1 MLSYAAN
8 RNWNTHQKVQMTQQ
22 KKDSKDLPIRK
33 RDAFFRLFSGEGAAL
48 RRLHLQSFLTIS
60 FERLWPL
67 VLPLILLIAL
77 FASVSWFGLFTLMP
91 RLMHIGVLGL
101 FALAGL
107 VALYLPFRFRLP
119 NEDDVTARIEDVNG
133 LIHEPLAVQSGQ
145 MATGTNDPFAVA
157 LWQEHKRRMAKRLKN
172 LQSGLPRPHIPERD
186 PFALR
191 AIVALLFVTAST
203 YSLSPNSGR
212 IADAFHIRAGSPT
225 AVARV
230 DAWVTPPRYTG
241 RAPVFLSTT
250 LDEANVGK
258 PITVP
263 QGSIVNI
270 RVIGGSSERL
280 TTTDSTGH
288 RSEIQPVTPQSNPE
302 EGEAVAT
309 EQQALVDGSR
319 NFRYD
324 LQQDQTLSLSGTDAR
339 WTFAVTP
346 DNAPTIRF
354 TKEPGHAL
362 NGTLQLSYEIT
373 DDYGPA
379 KAYGEIIPLDMDHE
393 DEEVAPLYDAPE
405 LPLALPRRGTK
416 EATTAKDL
424 TEHPWAGQEVALTLV
439 VTDANGKT
447 GRSETK
453 IMKLPERPFSNPLAK
468 AVAEQRR
475 ILALD
480 ATQRD
485 HVRDMLSALMIRPD
499 ETIKNTAHYLGL
511 VTIRTRLRLATGDDA
526 LRDTADYMWQV
537 ALGIE
542 DGNLSAAEKRLRQA
556 QEALRNALQNGA
568 SQEEIAKLS
577 AELRKAMQDFLR
589 EFAQR
594 QQQNPNARN
603 QPMDPN
609 ARVLTEKDLQ
619 RMMDQI
625 ENLARQGSRDQAEQ
639 LLSQLQDM
647 MNNLQQGQPGQ
658 PGQQGQGQGQAN
670 QMQQQMN
677 KLGDLMRRQQQM
689 MNETFQLDQQMQQQ
703 QYGSGEGEFGDDQL
717 PGDSGPM
724 GQGESQPGQGPGQGQ
739 QPGNTPS
746 DLAEAMRKLQQQ
758 QQQLQQEL
766 QKFNE
771 DLKGLGI
778 DPNQDFSDA
787 GKSMGNAA
795 DALGRSEG
803 SEASDQQGSALDAL
817 RRGGRDMMQ
826 KMQQAMGQQGQGQ
839 SGQNGQSGRD
849 PLGRQQGN
857 GPSDG
862 DDVKIPGEIDIQR
875 AREILDEIRRK
886 LGNAL
891 TPQMEK
897 EYLQRLLQF
906 D

>member
-1 MLSYAAN
+1 
-8 RNWNTHQKVQMTQQ
+8 MTQQ
-22 KKDSKDLPIRK
+22 TKDSKDLPIRK

-48 RRLHLQSFLTIS
+48 RRLRLQSFLTIS
-60 FERLWPL
+60 FERTWPL

-77 FASVSWFGLFTLMP
+77 FASLSW
-91 RLMHIGVLGL
+91 LGL
-101 FALAGL
+101 FALMPRWLHLCVLGLFGLAGV

-119 NEDDVTARIEDVNG
+119 DDEAITARIEDVNG
-133 LIHEPLAVQSGQ
+133 LIHEPLAVQTGQ
-145 MATGTNDPFAVA
+145 MATGANDPFAVA
-157 LWQEHKRRMAKRLKN
+157 LWQQHQRRMAERLKN
-172 LQSGLPRPHIPERD
+172 LQSGVPRPHIPERD
-186 PFALR
+186 PYALR
-191 AIVALLFVTAST
+191 AVVALLVVTAAA
-203 YSLSPNSGR
+203 YSLSPNSGQ
-212 IADAFHIRAGSPT
+212 IADAFNIRAGSPS
-225 AVARV
+225 AVTRI
-230 DAWVTPPRYTG
+230 DAWVTPPSYTG
-241 RAPVFLSTT
+241 RAPIFLSTA
-250 LDEANVGK
+250 LDDASAEK

-263 QGSIVNI
+263 LGSIVNI

-280 TTTDSTGH
+280 TTTDATGH
-288 RSEIQPVTPQSNPE
+288 RAEIKPVAPKQGE
-302 EGEAVAT
+302 ED
-309 EQQALVDGSR
+309 QQTSVDDSR

-324 LQQDQTLSLSGTDAR
+324 LQQDQTLNLSGIDAR
-339 WTFAVTP
+339 WVFAVTP
-346 DNAPTIRF
+346 DNPPTIRF
-354 TKEPGHAL
+354 SKEPGHAL

-373 DDYGPA
+373 DDYGA
-379 KAYGEIIPLDMDHE
+379 VKAYGEIVPLDIDYE
-393 DEEVAPLYDAPE
+393 DEETAPLYDAPD

-416 EATTAKDL
+416 EATTSKDL
-424 TEHPWAGQEVALTLV
+424 TEHPWAGQKVALTLV
-439 VTDANGKT
+439 VTDAGGKSA
-447 GRSETK
+447 RSETK
-453 IMKLPERPFSNPLAK
+453 IITLPERPFSNPLAK

-480 ATQRD
+480 ATRRD
-485 HVRDMLSALMIRPD
+485 HVRDMLSALMIRPE
-499 ETIKNTAHYLGL
+499 ETIKDKAHYLGL

-568 SQEEIAKLS
+568 SQEEIEKLT
-577 AELRKAMQDFLR
+577 AELREAMQQFLR

-594 QQQNPNARN
+594 QQQNPNAQN

-609 ARVLTEKDLQ
+609 ARVLTDKDLQ

-639 LLSQLQDM
+639 LLSQLQDL
-647 MNNLQQGQPGQ
+647 MNNLQMGQQQQ

-677 KLGDLMRRQQQM
+677 KLGDLMRRQQQT
-689 MNETFQLDQQMQQQ
+689 MNETFNLDQQMQQQ
-703 QYGSGEGEFGDDQL
+703 FNNGEGEFGEDGQM
-717 PGDSGPM
+717 PGDDGSM
-724 GQGESQPGQGPGQGQ
+724 GQGEPQQGGQPGG
-739 QPGNTPS
+739 TPS
-746 DLAEAMRKLQQQ
+746 EMAEAMRKLQQQ

-766 QKFNE
+766 QKLTE
-771 DLKGLGI
+771 DLKGMGI

-803 SEASDQQGSALDAL
+803 SEAGDQQGNALEAL

-826 KMQQAMGQQGQGQ
+826 KMQQAMGQEGQGQ
-839 SGQNGQSGRD
+839 SGQNGQRGRD
-849 PLGRQQGN
+849 PLGREQGGMSNEN
-857 GPSDG
+857 G
-862 DDVKIPGEIDIQR
+862 VKIPGEIDIQR

>member
-1 MLSYAAN
+1 MP
-8 RNWNTHQKVQMTQQ
+8 RW
-22 KKDSKDLPIRK
+22 
-33 RDAFFRLFSGEGAAL
+33 
-48 RRLHLQSFLTIS
+48 LHL
-60 FERLWPL
+60 
-67 VLPLILLIAL
+67 
-77 FASVSWFGLFTLMP
+77 
-91 RLMHIGVLGL
+91 GVLGL
-101 FALAGL
+101 FALAAL

-119 NEDDVTARIEDVNG
+119 DEDAITARIEDVNG
-133 LIHEPLAVQSGQ
+133 LIHEPLAVQTGQ
-145 MATGTNDPFAVA
+145 MATGSNDPFAVA
-157 LWQEHKRRMAKRLKN
+157 LWQEHKRRMAERLKN
-172 LQSGLPRPHIPERD
+172 LQSGVPRPHIPERD

-191 AIVALLFVTAST
+191 AIVALLFVTASA

-212 IADAFHIRAGSPT
+212 IADAFHIRAGS
-225 AVARV
+225 AAVVARV
-230 DAWVTPPRYTG
+230 DAWVTPPQYTG
-241 RAPVFLSTT
+241 RAPVFLSTNAG
-250 LDEANVGK
+250 EGNVEK

-280 TTTDSTGH
+280 TATDATGH
-288 RSEIQPVTPQSNPE
+288 RREVQPIAPK
-302 EGEAVAT
+302 EGEDAT
-309 EQQALVDGSR
+309 AEQQTNVDGSR

-324 LQQDQTLSLSGTDAR
+324 LQQDETLNLSGNDLS

-354 TKEPGHAL
+354 TKEPGRAL
-362 NGTLQLSYEIT
+362 NGTLQLSYEIS
-373 DDYGPA
+373 DDYGA
-379 KAYGEIIPLDMDHE
+379 TKAYGEVVPLDIDHE
-393 DEEVAPLYDAPE
+393 EEETAPLYDAPE
-405 LPLALPRRGTK
+405 LPLALPRRGSK
-416 EATTAKDL
+416 EATTSKDL
-424 TEHPWAGQEVALTLV
+424 TQHPWAGQKVALTLV
-439 VTDANGKT
+439 ATDAAGKF

-453 IMKLPERPFSNPLAK
+453 IITLPERPFSNPLAK

-485 HVRDMLSALMIRPD
+485 HVRDMLSALMLRPE
-499 ETIKNTAHYLGL
+499 ETIKNNAHYLGL
-511 VTIRTRLRLATGDDA
+511 VTIRTRLKLATSDDS

-542 DGNLSAAEKRLRQA
+542 DGNLSAAERRLRQA

-568 SQEEIAKLS
+568 SQEEIEKLT
-577 AELRKAMQDFLR
+577 AELREAMQQFLR

-609 ARVLTEKDLQ
+609 ARMLTDKDLQ

-639 LLSQLQDM
+639 LLSQLQDL
-647 MNNLQQGQPGQ
+647 MNNLQMGQQAQ

-689 MNETFQLDQQMQQQ
+689 MNETFKLDQQMQQQ
-703 QYGSGEGEFGDDQL
+703 QYGSGEGEYGDDQL
-717 PGDSGPM
+717 PGDNGPM
-724 GQGESQPGQGPGQGQ
+724 GQGESQQGQGQ
-739 QPGNTPS
+739 GGQSGDTPS

-758 QQQLQQEL
+758 QQALQDEL
-766 QKFNE
+766 KKFNE
-771 DLKGLGI
+771 DLKGMGI
-778 DPNQDFSDA
+778 DPNHDFSDA

-795 DALGRSEG
+795 DALGRNEG
-803 SEASDQQGSALDAL
+803 SEAGDQQGSALEAL

-826 KMQQAMGQQGQGQ
+826 KMQQAMGQDGQGQ
-839 SGQNGQSGRD
+839 SGRNGQNGRD

-857 GPSDG
+857 NGPSDG
-862 DDVKIPGEIDIQR
+862 DGVKIPGEIDIQR

-886 LGNAL
+886 LGDAL